1 MKVQIVRQY
10 TDLQLNKNMNVGD
23 VIEVTNERAKVLIDK
38 DYAFA
43 MDFETVEIE
52 MPKKKR
58 AKRK

>member
-23 VIEVTNERAKVLIDK
+23 VIEVTSERAKVLIEK

-43 MDFETVEIE
+43 LEVEKAEIE
-52 MPKKKR
+52 TPKKTR